1 MATSELDEIRAI
13 ERKWQDR
20 WFDDKIFEPKSAGPK
35 KYFLTTPYPYTS
47 GPQHIGHTR
56 TYNVADIHARF
67 MRMNGHNVLWPM
79 AWHITGTPILAI
91 SSCIERRESAT
102 IALYKNY
109 VRLYEDDESRVEQ
122 IVNSFVDPWNIA
134 NYFAEKIAPD
144 FKKMGFSIDW
154 SRQFTTGDLV
164 YNQFIRWQYGKL
176 MELGLIVRGQH
187 PVLFCTIDQNA
198 VGEDDIAG
206 GDVEK
211 ISIDD
216 YVGIKFSL
224 DEAYVVTAS
233 LRPET
238 VFAVTNL
245 WVAPDA
251 TYVKAYVDGE
261 TWIVSHQS
269 AIKLRYQ
276 QREVTIIEEFQGTS
290 LLGAHCVSPL
300 GRKVPILPASFVDSD
315 HGTGIVMS
323 VPAHAP
329 YDWAALNDLKQQGS
343 TGLDIDLS
351 SLRSDIEA
359 IQPISLV
366 KIDGYG
372 DFPASELCERYG
384 VRSQRDDKTLSHI
397 TNILY
402 REEFYTGILKETAE
416 QFDGRLVRDVKQ
428 DIVEF
433 LNSRNA
439 ASSIYETSTKGL
451 CRCGGRVVVA
461 VEPGQY
467 FLNYGDPHW
476 KEKAFELL
484 DQLEIAPEIYRAQ
497 FVQTF
502 EWLDQRPCVRRRGL
516 GTEFPFSTEHWII
529 EPLSDSVIYMALY
542 TVIQHIRECDPK
554 RLTPAFFDY
563 IFLGK
568 GDATDVCQQTG
579 LPETVIRAARNDFIY
594 WYPNDHRHTAIAHI
608 SNHLSFFLFH
618 HAILF
623 PETCWPKLVTL
634 NELLV
639 REGVKMSK
647 SKGNVIPIAT
657 VPEVYSADLV
667 RLCLV
672 SIADL
677 NSTIDWREKEVEMVK
692 KRLLR
697 FWHATK
703 SDIEAGRPEYN
714 GQLSFASRWILAA
727 TKAMVSKTSEAAHQ
741 FSYRKYVTEA
751 FFEHLN
757 RVEEYKSMI
766 MDGNEKRRTLWDVI
780 DIWLRVLA
788 PVVPHIAEELWERML
803 KSGYISL
810 AEFPLYDDL
819 YAETLPQKSFLDG
832 VVSDISNI
840 QGAIKR
846 ETESV
851 FIYLPAQW
859 KYALYAVARGL
870 DDPSVKNIIAGA
882 KDDPLLRMY
891 VKEVARI
898 APDLAKSFAHE
909 APSADALDFKAESE
923 TLLAAKDYM
932 SRKFG
937 KHVHVCEENDNVYD
951 PANRARRA
959 LPMKPAIYA
968 E

>member
-20 WFDDKIFEPKSAGPK
+20 WFRDRIFEPKSAGPK
-35 KYFLTTPYPYTS
+35 KFFLTTPYPYTS

-102 IALYKNY
+102 IALYKSY
-109 VRLYEDDESRVEQ
+109 VRLYEDDESRVEE
-122 IVNSFVDPWNIA
+122 IVDSFEDPWNIA
-134 NYFAEKIAPD
+134 NYFSAKIAPD

-154 SRQFTTGDLV
+154 SRQFTTGDPL
-164 YNQFIRWQYGKL
+164 YNQFIKWQYGKL
-176 MELGLIVRGQH
+176 MERGLIVRGQH

-211 ISIDD
+211 ISIDE
-216 YVGIKFSL
+216 YVGLKFSL
-224 DEAYVVTAS
+224 DDALVVTAT

-245 WVAPDA
+245 WLAPDA

-261 TWIVSHQS
+261 RWIVSHES
-269 AIKLRYQ
+269 LLKLRYQ
-276 QREVTIIEEFQGTS
+276 QREIAVIEEFEGRS
-290 LLGAHCVSPL
+290 LLGATCISPL

-329 YDWAALNDLKQQGS
+329 YDWAALSDLKLGREV
-343 TGLDIDLS
+343 GLDVDVS
-351 SLRSDIEA
+351 SLKSEIDA

-366 KIDGYG
+366 KIEGHG
-372 DFPASELCERYG
+372 DFPAVELCEQHS
-384 VRSQRDDKTLSHI
+384 VRSQRDEEKLNQI
-397 TNILY
+397 TNLLY
-402 REEFYTGILKETAE
+402 REEFYTGILKQTAE
-416 QFDGRLVRDVKQ
+416 QFEGRLVRDAKQ
-428 DIVEF
+428 DVVEF
-433 LNSRNA
+433 LNSQNA

-451 CRCGGRVVVA
+451 CRCGGKVVVA
-461 VEPGQY
+461 IEPDQY
-467 FLNYGDPHW
+467 FLNYGDPDW
-476 KEKAFELL
+476 KQQAFELL
-484 DQLEIAPEIYRAQ
+484 DQLKIVPETYRAQ

-516 GTEFPFSTEHWII
+516 GTEFPFSSEHWII

-542 TVIQHIRECDPK
+542 TIIKHIRGCDPR
-554 RLTPAFFDY
+554 RLTASFFDFV
-563 IFLGK
+563 FLGV
-568 GDATDVCQQTG
+568 GDLTDVCEQTG
-579 LPETVIRAARNDFIY
+579 LPERVIGAARKDFAY

-623 PETCWPKLVTL
+623 PQPCWPKIVSL

-677 NSTIDWREKEVEMVK
+677 NSTVDWREQEVEMVK
-692 KRLLR
+692 KRLLK
-697 FWHATK
+697 FWHAVKT
-703 SDIEAGRPEYN
+703 DVEAVGSQYKGP
-714 GQLSFASRWILAA
+714 LSFASRWILAA
-727 TKAMVSKTSEAAHQ
+727 TNAMVLKASEAANQ

-757 RVEEYKSMI
+757 RVEEYKSM
-766 MDGNEKRRTLWDVI
+766 MLEDKEKRKTLRDVI
-780 DIWLRVLA
+780 EIWLRVLA
-788 PVVPHIAEELWERML
+788 PVIPHTAEELWERMG
-803 KSGYISL
+803 KPRFISL
-810 AEFPLYDDL
+810 AAFPRYDDL
-819 YAETLPQKSFLDG
+819 YVETLAQKGFLDN
-832 VVSDISNI
+832 VMADISNI
-840 QGAIKR
+840 EAAIKR
-846 ETESV
+846 KTESV
-851 FIYLPAQW
+851 FVYLPAQW
-859 KYALYAVARGL
+859 KYSLCHLVQRL
-870 DDPSVKNIIAGA
+870 EDLSLKNIMA
-882 KDDPLLRMY
+882 KARNDVELRQHLS
-891 VKEVARI
+891 EVARV
-898 APDLAKSFAHE
+898 APELVTSFARP
-909 APSADALDFKAESE
+909 ASAETLDFEVESE
-923 TLLAAKDYM
+923 TLYAAQEYMARKLGKTVHISVEAKD
-932 SRKFG
+932 
-937 KHVHVCEENDNVYD
+937 VYD
-951 PANRARRA
+951 PANRAKRA
-959 LPMKPAIYA
+959 LPGKPAIYF